1 MTVAAAARERA
12 FCSQDSNFTRETGP
26 RTQIPRP
33 AAGQPGGRAAALKH
47 AAAPLRSNGT
57 GCACPMW
64 WPAQAGPLANLPG
77 ATRLQAESR
86 TAAGKQTARYGVY
99 GGGHDSTRA

>member
-1 MTVAAAARERA
+1 MPQRRANALFAAKTLILR
-12 FCSQDSNFTRETGP
+12 GK
-26 RTQIPRP
+26 P
-33 AAGQPGGRAAALKH
+33 APGRRFHVRQPGGRAAALKH
-47 AAAPLRSNGT
+47 AAAPFRSNGT

-86 TAAGKQTARYGVY
+86 TAAGKQAARYGVY